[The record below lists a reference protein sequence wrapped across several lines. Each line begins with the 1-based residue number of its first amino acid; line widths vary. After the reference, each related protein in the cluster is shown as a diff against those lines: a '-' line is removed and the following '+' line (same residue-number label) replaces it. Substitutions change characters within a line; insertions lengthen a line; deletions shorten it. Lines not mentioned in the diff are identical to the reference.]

1 MKEIMKELMSVKL
14 RSNQPTTLKEP
25 VTLNNPDPKNMGPP
39 EKTYVLKRDQGPNDN
54 NHGMFRSM
62 RGYHLTTPVR
72 NQVKNF
78 FRITR
83 KVTSEDQKENKEDEE
98 HLEYPT
104 DDQIID
110 KLLQQPIQDIRRA
123 IMKMIRW

>member
-25 VTLNNPDPKNMGPP
+25 VTLNIPDPKNMVPP
-39 EKTYVLKRDQGPNDN
+39 ETTSVLKRDQGPNDD

-110 KLLQQPIQDIRRA
+110 ELLQQQIQDMRSA
-123 IMKMIRW
+123 IMKMTRW